1 MATII
6 LAGLIYITCECYLDD
21 VLIPAKYEDCIT
33 NLRQVFDRF
42 RKYKIYLNP
51 DKCELGAPSIEF
63 LVHTFNKEGITFSDK
78 KLNGIKDF
86 PLPETKGQ
94 LKSFFG
100 ASELLPRPF

>member
-21 VLIPAKYEDCIT
+21 VLIPATYEDCIT

-51 DKCELGAPSIEF
+51 DKCELCAPSIEF
-63 LVHTFNKEGITFSDK
+63 LGHTFKMLLYRLCINKD
-78 KLNGIKDF
+78 
-86 PLPETKGQ
+86 
-94 LKSFFG
+94 G
-100 ASELLPRPF
+100 ASPQGHTLLHAYRS